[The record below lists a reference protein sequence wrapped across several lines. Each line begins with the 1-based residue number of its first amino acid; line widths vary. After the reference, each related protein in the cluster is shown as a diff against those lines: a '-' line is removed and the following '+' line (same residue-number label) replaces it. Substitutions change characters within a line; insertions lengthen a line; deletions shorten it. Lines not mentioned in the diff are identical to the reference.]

1 MPGNKGI
8 GNLISAGAPAIGLS
22 AKAAACKSFKASIDA
37 YAGTKP
43 DDREGTFNDFFFK
56 VLTKD
61 KPVGTEL
68 AATIKGDDSYTA
80 AKASESIAADVARGA
95 GKSAQAAQRVLQ
107 TNAAAS
113 SAPKSPSL
121 TAWAKIGAAWLSKS
135 PPDQKPVFPMGTLQN
150 SPIEVKAPTDTYE
163 PGKLESYQHVSRDTK
178 VIEVGCESCGE
189 DC

>member
-8 GNLISAGAPAIGLS
+8 GTIISAGAPALGLS
-22 AKAAACKSFKASIDA
+22 AKAAACKSLKVSVDA
-37 YAGTKP
+37 YKGTKP
-43 DDREGTFNDFFFK
+43 EDREGTFNDFFFNA
-56 VLTKD
+56 LTKD

-80 AKASESIAADVARGA
+80 AKASESIAADVARGT
-95 GKSAQAAQRVLQ
+95 GKSAAAGQRVCA
-107 TNAAAS
+107 TNAASNGA
-113 SAPKSPSL
+113 AKSPSL
-121 TAWAKIGAAWLSKS
+121 TAWSKIGAAWLGKT